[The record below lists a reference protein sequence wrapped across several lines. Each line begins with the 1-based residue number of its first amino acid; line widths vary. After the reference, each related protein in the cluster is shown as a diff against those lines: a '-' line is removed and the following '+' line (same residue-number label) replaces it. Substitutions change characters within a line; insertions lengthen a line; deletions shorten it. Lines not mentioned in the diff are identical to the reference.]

1 MIKYDSAAQ
10 KVIKENKAP
19 YSGIIMDVIDYDD
32 KPGILVLRL
41 YKDNISDFNDNQQIE
56 IAIWLKDLLDKL
68 NNLPLLCK
76 YTYELSE

>member
-10 KVIKENKAP
+10 KILNECKAP
-19 YSGIIMDVIDYDD
+19 YKGIIIDVVDYED

-41 YKDNISDFNDNQQIE
+41 YKDNISDFNNDQQIE
-56 IAIWLKDLLDKL
+56 IATWLVKLLDKL